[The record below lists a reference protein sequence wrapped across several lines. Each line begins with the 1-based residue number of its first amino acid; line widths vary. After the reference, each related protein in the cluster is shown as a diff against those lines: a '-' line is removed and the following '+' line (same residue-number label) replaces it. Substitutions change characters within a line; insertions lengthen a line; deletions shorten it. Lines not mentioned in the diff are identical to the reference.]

1 MKSKNPNR
9 LLDPPHRSPQMKK
22 HSHILG
28 CFIFLSLLVG
38 CAVGPDFVPPKL
50 AQTSLQASSYT
61 QPPLQDQL
69 DPGTGSPKKQKFIPG
84 GQIPAEWWQL
94 FHNEPLNRL
103 IVKSLQNNPN
113 LLAAQSSLKSAFE
126 IYNYQYASLMTPNVS
141 GSFSSQREKLNQL
154 QSQQAGLPNGQ
165 GTVFGLVNAS
175 VNVSYTFDLF
185 GANRRL
191 IESQKALMEYQNY
204 QLEATYLTLTANVV
218 TTSIKEASLR
228 EQIKATKEL
237 IKAQTTQLEVI
248 QKQFNAGAISKAPV
262 LQQINIVAQTS
273 STLPALEKSLSQTRH
288 QLSVYAGLPPNEP
301 VETQFDLDSLDLPQD
316 LPVSLASDLVKQR
329 PDIKASEALLHQA
342 SALVGVATANQYPQF
357 NISASYGS
365 SAGNQGGLFNGPS
378 MFWNLAGGVT
388 APIFNGGALSAKL
401 KASKATYEQATQQY
415 RATVLS
421 AFQNVADSLKALE
434 ADTQTLKDQAQVE
447 SISKEALELSTKQY
461 QLGATS
467 YLALLD
473 SQRTYQQA
481 LIGLI
486 NAKAARYADTAA
498 LFQSLGGGWLNKP
511 TNTSDNS
518 ADKELRELRQSI
530 SSAQPNA
537 LSKAN

>member
-1 MKSKNPNR
+1 MKLKKSIST
-9 LLDPPHRSPQMKK
+9 LSPSLAFEQFK
-22 HSHILG
+22 SQS
-28 CFIFLSLLVG
+28 FYVSSFVFVVLSGG
-38 CAVGPDFVPPKL
+38 CAVGPEFMPPS
-50 AQTSLQASSYT
+50 APQIASQSAYT
-61 QPPLQDQL
+61 QTPLQDQL
-69 DPGTGSPKKQKFIPG
+69 DPGTGSPKKQRFIPG
-84 GQIPAEWWQL
+84 GQIPAQWWQL

-103 IVKSLQNNPN
+103 IVRSLQNNPN

-126 IYNYQYASLMTPNVS
+126 IYNYQYASLMIPSVS
-141 GSFSSQREKLNQL
+141 GSLTSQREKLNQI
-154 QSQQAGLPNGQ
+154 QSQQAGSPNEQ
-165 GTVFGLVNAS
+165 GAVLGLLNAS
-175 VNVSYTFDLF
+175 VNVSYTFDVF
-185 GANRRL
+185 GANRKI
-191 IESQKALMEYQNY
+191 IESQKAQMEYQNY
-204 QLEATYLTLTANVV
+204 QLEAAYLTLTANVV

-273 STLPALEKSLSQTRH
+273 STLPALEKSLAQTRH
-288 QLSVYAGLPPNEP
+288 QLSVYAGLLPNEP
-301 VETQFDLDSLDLPQD
+301 VETQIDLDSIELPED

-357 NISASYGS
+357 NISSSYGS
-365 SAGNQGGLFNGPS
+365 SASDQNGLFKGPS
-378 MFWNLAGGVT
+378 TFWQFAGGVT
-388 APIFNGGALSAKL
+388 APIFNAGALSAKL
-401 KASKATYEQATQQY
+401 RASKASYEQASQQY
-415 RATVLS
+415 RSTVLN

-434 ADTQTLKDQAQVE
+434 ADTQTLKAQAQVE
-447 SISKEALELSTKQY
+447 SISKEELDLSTKQY

-498 LFQSLGGGWLNKP
+498 LFQSLGGGWSNRP
-511 TNTSDNS
+511 SAIGDNS
-518 ADKELRELRQSI
+518 NLQELKSPTQSL
-530 SSAQPNA
+530 SSAQSNSLP
-537 LSKAN
+537 KAN